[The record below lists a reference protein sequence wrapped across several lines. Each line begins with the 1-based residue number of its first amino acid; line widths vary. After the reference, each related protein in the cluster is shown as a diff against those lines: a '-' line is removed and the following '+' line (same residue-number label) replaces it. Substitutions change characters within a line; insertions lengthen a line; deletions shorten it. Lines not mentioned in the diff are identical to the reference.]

1 MRKDD
6 ELQVTNAGSHFTLP
20 IASNVGD
27 RDVFDGRQLLR
38 DRHEH
43 DPDQEKQERPPR
55 FWRFRAASARPV
67 PGAVP
72 DEPPK
77 PAEKG
82 RGDIR
87 RSAIARG
94 LARFAPDG
102 SSATIAH
109 NSRVATSLGSR
120 DSLAASSHGS
130 TFRRANADM
139 TLSTVPF
146 SSSPIGVKRNSSNLC
161 SKRNSECIFG
171 ISITASRRLSGRE
184 TTLRLRLQL
193 SRLLT

>member
-1 MRKDD
+1 MRTLAIRKDD
-6 ELQVTNAGSHFTLP
+6 GLQVTNAESHFTLP
-20 IASNVGD
+20 IASDVGAGMCS
-27 RDVFDGRQLLR
+27 RDAKCWAIVTNTIQTKRNKRTNAVLAVSR
-38 DRHEH
+38 RV
-43 DPDQEKQERPPR
+43 
-55 FWRFRAASARPV
+55 SATL

-72 DEPPK
+72 DEPPE

-102 SSATIAH
+102 SSAMIAH
-109 NSRVATSLGSR
+109 DSRVATSLGSR

-139 TLSTVPF
+139 TLSTIPF

-161 SKRNSECIFG
+161 SKRNSE
-171 ISITASRRLSGRE
+171 
-184 TTLRLRLQL
+184 
-193 SRLLT
+193 